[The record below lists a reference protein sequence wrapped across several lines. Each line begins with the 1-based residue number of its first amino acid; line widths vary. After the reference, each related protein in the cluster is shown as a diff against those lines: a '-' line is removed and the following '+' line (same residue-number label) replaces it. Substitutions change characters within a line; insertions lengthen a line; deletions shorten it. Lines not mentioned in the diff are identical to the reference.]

1 MLQHIQ
7 HHSRSARVLIAG
19 GGPVGL
25 TLGILL
31 QHVYNV
37 PVDIVERQ
45 LQPTQHPQAHF
56 MNLRTMEILRTH
68 MPVLHDRILDIAAP
82 PQQWRDYVYCSRI
95 IGGELARIDQFGPDI
110 AHRAD
115 SLPGYRNELLHGL
128 RNLSPT
134 QPVHF
139 PQNKFETL
147 LNEYAAECGIHVHRG
162 VELTDLRM
170 LSKQSSCGLS
180 RVDVSLRNETKQYDY
195 VVGADGA
202 HSKVRSLLHIPMEGP
217 PPLQSLINV
226 HFTSHEL
233 AAHARTSPAMLYFI
247 FNPKVIGVLIAHDLA
262 KGEWVFQ
269 IPVFPLPGQ
278 LPQVDFPPDRCI
290 DLIRA
295 AAGSPS
301 LDVALHSI
309 GAWKMTAQVAA
320 QYATPNHQVFLVGDA
335 AHQFPPAGGFGM
347 NTGIQDAHNLAWKL
361 AHDIRTRRNVSST
374 TASSPSSQAATS
386 ASPSL
391 TQRSWLPTYGSER
404 KAVATTMTK
413 LSLRNFER
421 MLRVPAA
428 LHVSYD
434 SAKALDTVAHS
445 PLFQWLPQKLQS
457 SVVSSALSAGT
468 AHLATLDS
476 AVSSMGHHLKRR
488 VQEIVLSR
496 RALGMLFFK
505 ADIGYSYAPQSTD
518 GDTSDAALNNAHRF
532 RVPDGKPSAT
542 APLDTVFTPRLHVGQ
557 RLPHQW
563 LLGATN
569 EGANVQVSSLDLVQR
584 IVQSTNNSGGTGGP
598 QFVLVVQSATI
609 AHLPPNKRPF
619 IATVVLHAKHASA
632 AGTSAAATTHD
643 YLYVDETDL
652 TAAAAVLV
660 RPDGHV
666 AWIWNDVREMSP
678 ESVASVLAK
687 I

>member
-1 MLQHIQ
+1 MRNRNTTPRQGRW
-7 HHSRSARVLIAG
+7 SRLTPPTPPLPLYDTRITVLPR

-82 PQQWRDYVYCSRI
+82 PQQ
-95 IGGELARIDQFGPDI
+95 
-110 AHRAD
+110 
-115 SLPGYRNELLHGL
+115 
-128 RNLSPT
+128 
-134 QPVHF
+134 
-139 PQNKFETL
+139 
-147 LNEYAAECGIHVHRG
+147 
-162 VELTDLRM
+162 
-170 LSKQSSCGLS
+170 
-180 RVDVSLRNETKQYDY
+180 
-195 VVGADGA
+195 
-202 HSKVRSLLHIPMEGP
+202 
-217 PPLQSLINV
+217 
-226 HFTSHEL
+226 
-233 AAHARTSPAMLYFI
+233 

-347 NTGIQDAHNLAWKL
+347 NTGIQ
-361 AHDIRTRRNVSST
+361 
-374 TASSPSSQAATS
+374 
-386 ASPSL
+386 
-391 TQRSWLPTYGSER
+391 
-404 KAVATTMTK
+404 
-413 LSLRNFER
+413 
-421 MLRVPAA
+421 
-428 LHVSYD
+428 
-434 SAKALDTVAHS
+434 
-445 PLFQWLPQKLQS
+445 
-457 SVVSSALSAGT
+457 
-468 AHLATLDS
+468 
-476 AVSSMGHHLKRR
+476 
-488 VQEIVLSR
+488 
-496 RALGMLFFK
+496 FFK

-532 RVPDGKPSAT
+532 RVADGKPSAT

-563 LLGATN
+563 LLGTTN

-584 IVQSTNNSGGTGGP
+584 VVQSTNNSGGTGGP

-632 AGTSAAATTHD
+632 AGTSSAATAHD

-666 AWIWNDVREMSP
+666 AWIWNDVREMSR